1 MNSLTGVSIEETE
14 TFTKAVKKL
23 QKRFKYIESDCDKFM
38 ETINITDDLGVDL
51 GNGIYKVRIPIVIKR
66 VVKVQAIDLY
76 PI

>member
-1 MNSLTGVSIEETE
+1 
-14 TFTKAVKKL
+14 
-23 QKRFKYIESDCDKFM
+23 M
-38 ETINITDDLGVDL
+38 ETINTTDDLGVDL

>member
-23 QKRFKYIESDCDKFM
+23 QKRFKHIESDCDKFM
-38 ETINITDDLGVDL
+38 ETMNTTDDLGVDL